1 MISIAE
7 IASYVPEGF
16 ESNLDKFDKFNI
28 GREFIDEKI
37 GVYKVAR
44 KDAAQET
51 SDLCVEAFRRLETK
65 TDIDPSQVDCI
76 VVCTQNP
83 DGHGL
88 PHTSAIVHGKLGLPT
103 RCASF
108 DISLGCSGYVYSL
121 SLVRAFMEA
130 NGLKTGLLFTA
141 DPYSK
146 IVDPDDKN
154 TVLLFGDAAAVT
166 LLSTAAN
173 GANGNFVPKRFS
185 FCSDGSLSPA
195 LCNRD
200 GRLHMNGRAVFI
212 YSATTVP
219 GEITGLV
226 ESAGLSF
233 DDIDLFLLH
242 QGSRYIVETIRKRL
256 NLAENKVPCRL
267 WDQGNT
273 VSSSIPLLL
282 ESHLHDEE
290 LRRLLLCGF
299 GVGLSTA
306 CGILE
311 RHTD

>member
-1 MISIAE
+1 MISITE

-16 ESNLDKFDKFNI
+16 ESNLDKFDKFGI

-51 SDLCVEAFRRLETK
+51 SDLCVESFRRLEAK
-65 TDIDPSQVDCI
+65 TEIDPAQVDCI

-88 PHTSAIVHGKLGLPT
+88 PHTAAIVHGKLGLPT

-108 DISLGCSGYVYSL
+108 DISLGCSGYVYGL

-130 NGLKTGLLFTA
+130 NGLRTGLLFTA

-166 LLSTAAN
+166 LLSVAPN
-173 GANGNFVPKRFS
+173 GADGHLVPKRFS

-200 GRLHMNGRAVFI
+200 GRLHMNGRAVFT

-233 DDIDLFLLH
+233 DDFDLFLLH

-256 NLAENKVPCRL
+256 NLAESKVPCRL
-267 WDQGNT
+267 WEQGNT

-282 ESHLHDEE
+282 ESHIHDTAAQ
-290 LRRLLLCGF
+290 RLLLCGF

-311 RHTD
+311 RQPD

>member
-16 ESNLDKFDKFNI
+16 ESNLDKFDKFGI

-51 SDLCVEAFRRLETK
+51 SDLCVEAFARLVEK
-65 TDIDPSQVDCI
+65 TGLDPQEVDCL

-83 DGHGL
+83 DGRGL
-88 PHTSAIVHGKLGLPT
+88 PHTSAILHGKLGLST

-108 DISLGCSGYVYSL
+108 DISLGCSGFVYSL
-121 SLVRAFMEA
+121 SVVRAFMEA
-130 NGLKTGLLFTA
+130 NDLRTGLLFTA

-166 LLSTAAN
+166 LLRGSEN
-173 GANGNFVPKRFS
+173 GVNGNLVPKRFAFS
-185 FCSDGSLSPA
+185 SDGKLSPA

-200 GRLHMNGRAVFI
+200 GRLHMNGRAVFT

-219 GEITGLV
+219 GEIAGLV
-226 ESAGLSF
+226 EKAGLTL
-233 DDIDLFLLH
+233 DDFDLFLLH

-256 NLAENKVPCRL
+256 NLAESKVPCRL

-282 ESHLHDEE
+282 ESYIHDEAA
-290 LRRLLLCGF
+290 RRLFLCGF